1 VTIDYP
7 EARMVKRYVVG
18 IDGSSPSAAA
28 LRWATA
34 RANRE
39 NAPLVLTHVRDA
51 EAGLM
56 GEDFVREESRRSSEL
71 MAKLSAELG
80 PTGLDVS
87 IAILEGLVA
96 SALAEFATDLDVVV
110 VGTHKTGF
118 LHGRVLGSRS
128 VQIASTV
135 PGSVAVVPDADLRFR
150 RGVVV
155 GVDHRETA
163 APVALIAAAE
173 AISGG
178 DDLSIIQA
186 ELPPGQSRAD
196 LPLRLAETS
205 VRDRF
210 PALRVRAR
218 VSGRSAAE
226 ALLDAARDKRL
237 LVLGPGSTA
246 PSRSPIGSVIHDVLL
261 NVNAPVLIVRPT
273 AQAH

>member
-1 VTIDYP
+1 
-7 EARMVKRYVVG
+7 MVKRYVVG
-18 IDGSSPSAAA
+18 IDGSAPSAAA
-28 LRWATA
+28 LRWATV
-34 RANRE
+34 RADRE

-56 GEDFVREESRRSSEL
+56 GEDFGREESQRSSEL
-71 MAKLSAELG
+71 MEKLSAELG
-80 PTGLDVS
+80 STDIDVS
-87 IAILEGLVA
+87 VVLLEGLVA
-96 SALAEFATDLDVVV
+96 SALAEFATDQDVVV

-135 PGSVAVVPDADLRFR
+135 SSSVAVIPDADLSFR

-155 GVDHRETA
+155 GVDHGITSV
-163 APVALIAAAE
+163 PVALIAAAE
-173 AISGG
+173 AISGD

-196 LPLRLAETS
+196 LPLGAAETA
-205 VRDRF
+205 VRDTF

-273 AQAH
+273 AQSH

>member
-1 VTIDYP
+1 
-7 EARMVKRYVVG
+7 MVKRYVVG